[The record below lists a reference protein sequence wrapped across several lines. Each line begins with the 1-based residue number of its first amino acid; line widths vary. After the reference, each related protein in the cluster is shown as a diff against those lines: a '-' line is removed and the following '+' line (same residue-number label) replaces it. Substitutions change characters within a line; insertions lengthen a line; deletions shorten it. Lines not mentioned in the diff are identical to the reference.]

1 MTHRSTNAQPYRG
14 TQAITR
20 ALGLLRAFT
29 DDTPAWSLTR
39 LAQASG
45 LNKTTTLRLLRAL
58 EHEGFV
64 AREDGADR
72 YRLGPEAIAIGARAS
87 RANPLR
93 MAARAELET
102 LARETGE
109 TATLE
114 VLVGTDVLI
123 VDEVAG
129 SRLMAAGEIGVLYPA
144 HATGTGKVLLA
155 AAHGVLPDQL
165 VALTPCTITDAAQL
179 RRELEAADAAGFAWN
194 REELE
199 RGFAAVGAPVRDGS
213 GMVTAAIGLGG
224 PITRMLEEEAGHVE
238 AVLRAARQVSHRLG
252 DR

>member
-1 MTHRSTNAQPYRG
+1 VTHRSNSEPYRG
-14 TQAITR
+14 TQAIRR

-39 LAQASG
+39 LAEASG

-64 AREDGADR
+64 VRDEDVDR
-72 YRLGPEAIAIGARAS
+72 YRLGPEAIAVGARAS

-93 MAARAELET
+93 VAARPELET
-102 LARETGE
+102 LARENGE
-109 TATLE
+109 TATLD
-114 VLVGTDVLI
+114 VLVGSDVLI

-129 SRLMAAGEIGVLYPA
+129 RRLMSVGEIGVLYPA

-155 AAHGVLPDQL
+155 ASNAPLPASL
-165 VALTPCTITDAAQL
+165 PALTPRTITDQAKL
-179 RRELEAADAAGFAWN
+179 RRELDAAAAAGYAWN

-199 RGFAAVGAPVRDGS
+199 RGFAAVGAPVRDGR
-213 GMVTAAIGLGG
+213 GVVTAAIGLGG
-224 PITRMLEEEAGHVE
+224 PVAEMLEHEDRHVE
-238 AVLRAARQVSHRLG
+238 AVIRAARQVSRRLG

>member
-1 MTHRSTNAQPYRG
+1 MTQRSKSEPYRG

-39 LAQASG
+39 LAEASG

-93 MAARAELET
+93 MAARSELEA

-114 VLVGTDVLI
+114 ILVGPDVLI
-123 VDEVAG
+123 VDEVTG
-129 SRLMAAGEIGVLYPA
+129 SRLLGGGEIGVLYPA

-155 AAHGVLPDQL
+155 ASRAPLPERL
-165 VALTPCTITDAAQL
+165 VALTPRTITDPAQL
-179 RRELEAADAAGFAWN
+179 QRELDAANAAGHAWN
-194 REELE
+194 RDELE

-213 GMVTAAIGLGG
+213 GTVMAAIGLGG
-224 PITRMLEEEAGHVE
+224 PISRMLEEEAEHAA
-238 AVLRAARQVSHRLG
+238 AVMRAARRVSHRLG

>member
-1 MTHRSTNAQPYRG
+1 MTHRANSEPIRG

-20 ALGLLRAFT
+20 ALRLLRAFT

-39 LAQASG
+39 LAEASA
-45 LNKTTTLRLLRAL
+45 LNKSTTLRLLRAL
-58 EHEGFV
+58 EQEGFV

-72 YRLGPEAIAIGARAS
+72 YRLGPEAIAVGARAA

-93 MAARAELET
+93 AAARPTLEA

-114 VLVGTDVLI
+114 VLVGANVLI

-129 SRLMAAGEIGVLYPA
+129 SRLMSAGEIGVLYPA

-155 AAHGVLPDQL
+155 AAGAALPERL
-165 VALTPCTITDAAQL
+165 AALTPATIADPDRL
-179 RRELEAADAAGFAWN
+179 RRELDAARANGFAWN

-213 GMVTAAIGLGG
+213 GGVVAAVGLGG
-224 PITRMLEEEAGHVE
+224 PSTRMMEAETAHAE
-238 AVLRAARQVSHRLG
+238 AVVRAARQVSHRLG
-252 DR
+252 ER